1 MRRKRV
7 DLSSKYKIMVVDDEE
22 GIIDSLSVILNRS
35 GYTCTGFT
43 DPMEAVERLRIEH
56 YDLLILDY
64 LMNPIHGDKVVE
76 ILREFDKE
84 IYILLLTGHKDIAP
98 PLETIKALDIQGYC
112 EKSDKFEQLLLLIES
127 GIKSVAQMKM
137 ISDFKDGLSRIID
150 SIPRIYQL
158 NAIEASL
165 KNILAEANQL
175 VNSESSFVLLEIDEG
190 KGLREIAGR
199 KIFEG
204 TGIFANEP
212 AGETGEERGT
222 EEENRALT
230 GNGDKNSALT
240 DNEGSSGYLKLLD
253 DEITAAVEQTRI
265 FRQPTKIDGG
275 IVMPLTD
282 NYLGFIGTIYIEYN
296 ETDDIVKLLEIFAG
310 QVAGAISNT
319 CLHNVIRNKNEE
331 IGKMYEQ
338 LKDSYIETIE
348 ALRQAVDA
356 KDEYTRGHSDRVSY
370 YSVEIGKA
378 MGLPEQDIETLRISG
393 IFHDIGKIS
402 ISDNIL
408 LKPGKL
414 DESEFNEIRKHPLK
428 SARIL
433 SATSLFKDAV
443 PVIRSHHERIDG
455 KGYPD
460 ELKGNDI
467 PFLSRIIA
475 VSDAFDAM
483 MTNRSYRPR
492 LGLEVAKEQ
501 LIEGMG
507 TQFDRKVTETFINML
522 GDYQRMEDEIA
533 VNFSSEP
540 GML

>member
-35 GYTCTGFT
+35 GYTCTGFI

-175 VNSESSFVLLEIDEG
+175 VNSENSFVLLEIDEG

-204 TGIFANEP
+204 TGVYAVESADE
-212 AGETGEERGT
+212 AGDESRT

-230 GNGDKNSALT
+230 GIG
-240 DNEGSSGYLKLLD
+240 GSNGYLKLLD
-253 DEITAAVEQTRI
+253 DEIIAAVEQTRI

-296 ETDDIVKLLEIFAG
+296 ETDDIVKLLEIFAR

-414 DESEFNEIRKHPLK
+414 DESEFSEIRKHPLK

-483 MTNRSYRPR
+483 MTDRSYRPR
-492 LGLEVAKEQ
+492 LGLEVAKVQ
-501 LIEGMG
+501 LIEGMD
-507 TQFDRKVTETFINML
+507 TQFDRKVAETFINML

-540 GML
+540 SML